1 MDNLF
6 YSFTRN
12 INRINSSFMGFIDM
26 NICKNFMDLNP
37 NQVLLIKNIGEES
50 MFVNLASVTG
60 YKTGTNITYNIN
72 DLQRKGYIDKTKGKE
87 DERKVYL
94 TLTKKGL
101 NVLAMIDS
109 VLLSHSNLLQE
120 VRIYDKHMKEINKIL
135 CKLQKT
141 FEI

>member
-1 MDNLF
+1 
-6 YSFTRN
+6 
-12 INRINSSFMGFIDM
+12 MGFIDM
-26 NICKNFMDLNP
+26 NICKKFMDLNP
-37 NQVLLIKNIGEES
+37 NQVLLIKNIGKES

-120 VRIYDKHMKEINKIL
+120 ENIGGKHMREINKIL

-141 FEI
+141 FET